1 MIRRP
6 PRSTLF
12 PYTTLFRSTVSL
24 TPSTSRNWSIS
35 PPGTTPARQCAP
47 PSVVTAYVPPTPLAH
62 ATRGLT
68 GLIAWSRLVVPL
80 CCGVSVGAVAA
91 ALAAKARCE
100 AGAGLGAD
108 ASEQHRVVAATTPV
122 AATATGRE
130 RSMVTSPAGG
140 EISRTGSQTYAARQ
154 AAARR
159 REWAVCSC
167 ASSREIPVR

>member
-1 MIRRP
+1 MRDAAPLPADIKYA
-6 PRSTLF
+6 S
-12 PYTTLFRSTVSL
+12 VSL
-24 TPSTSRNWSIS
+24 TPSTSRNWSPS
-35 PPGTTPARQCAP
+35 APGTTPARQCAP

-80 CCGVSVGAVAA
+80 CCGVSVGAAAA

-130 RSMVTSPAGG
+130 RRMGTSPAGG
-140 EISRTGSQTYAARQ
+140 GNSGAGSQPYAARLGG
-154 AAARR
+154 ARR
-159 REWAVCSC
+159 GGQGMGIRAGRRVVCG
-167 ASSREIPVR
+167 